1 MPVDYEQEYKQLARV
16 IYVPAHFSLEQTRE
30 AICSAVKQHIPEGGL
45 IEPNSPI
52 VIASGKILSVLP
64 LLTHYPDHK
73 AMKEFETGEG
83 NTQLTGGG
91 KFAVH
96 AVLPAEMSPGTGGK
110 VSIFYIKNSSQC

>member
-1 MPVDYEQEYKQLARV
+1 MPADYEQEYKQLARV

-30 AICSAVKQHIPEGGL
+30 AIRSAVKQHIPEGGL

-73 AMKEFETGEG
+73 ATKEFEG

-91 KFAVH
+91 NFAVH